1 MDDVLKLFH
10 PLVARWFA
18 ERMGK
23 PTSIQSMAWQ
33 EIASGGHLLATA
45 PTGSGKTLAAF
56 LWAINQLITGKWQGG
71 TTRVLYI
78 SPLKALNND
87 IRRNLLSPLEEL
99 AGYFAQAGHPFPS
112 IRVMTRSGDTPP
124 DERRALLR

>member
-1 MDDVLKLFH
+1 MDDPSSTLFH
-10 PLVARWFA
+10 PLVSRWFA

-23 PTSIQSMAWQ
+23 PTRIQSMAWR

-56 LWAINQLITGKWQGG
+56 LWSLNQLITGKWQGG

-99 AGYFAQAGHPFPS
+99 AGYFAQAGQPFPPS
-112 IRVMTRSGDTPP
+112 
-124 DERRALLR
+124 A